1 MKNLNRENLIKI
13 KFLQIIYGDLGKYII
28 ILSL

>member
-13 KFLQIIYGDLGKYII
+13 KFLQIIYGDLGKSITT
-28 ILSL
+28 LSL